1 MDANFVNTVVEALA
15 VPKEFGRGEK
25 AVLMAPRGWG
35 RVEPRNRT
43 FDSPIRLRSL
53 ASLAAYLGQN
63 RDGLDL
69 GKVMVV
75 VDGPT
80 NARVLTGY
88 RESENGDTIRVVHS
102 HAACDD
108 MIGDQLG
115 KWVDYEKFVIWLRT
129 AFIQDQQMTDLLTL
143 LGAIS
148 SSNVSESV
156 DNGVA
161 QRVVTQKGLAFK
173 DNTNAKAEWALTG
186 YRTFRELDQPAGLFL
201 LRMRSPGVEA
211 EKPLLS
217 LSEADGSMW
226 AEYAVTQIA
235 SYLSENC
242 PATVAVI
249 R

>member
-156 DNGVA
+156 DNGWHGHEPGAVRSHA
-161 QRVVTQKGLAFK
+161 RHCGGG
-173 DNTNAKAEWALTG
+173 TG
-186 YRTFRELDQPAGLFL
+186 GELDGQHNQRRRHSHELCA
-201 LRMRSPGVEA
+201 
-211 EKPLLS
+211 
-217 LSEADGSMW
+217 
-226 AEYAVTQIA
+226 Q
-235 SYLSENC
+235 
-242 PATVAVI
+242 
-249 R
+249 